1 MPEVKERTTKRTP
14 LQQALAVH
22 LGPRKE
28 DMIPICT
35 TAINIGQMGANGE
48 YHLFARLLQTPNG
61 LDLSVEEVITLYH
74 LNSFIEWGEGEI

>member
-22 LGPRKE
+22 LGPGKE
-28 DMIPICT
+28 DLIPVCT

-48 YHLFARLLQTPNG
+48 YHLFGRVLQMPNG
-61 LDLSVEEVITLYH
+61 RDLSVENVITLYH
-74 LNSFIEWGEGEI
+74 LNSFIEWGGGSL